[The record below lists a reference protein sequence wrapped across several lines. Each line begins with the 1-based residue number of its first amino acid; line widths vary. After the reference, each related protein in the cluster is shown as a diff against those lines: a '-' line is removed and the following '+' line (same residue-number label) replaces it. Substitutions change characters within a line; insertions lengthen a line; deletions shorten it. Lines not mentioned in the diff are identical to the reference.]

1 MFYILY
7 TRPMTNWSQHLAEID
22 AASTEADLNAVELKL
37 LGRKQ
42 GVLTEALKG
51 LGAMSPDERKA
62 KGAELNE
69 WKKKIEE
76 AIANRRSAFGA
87 TRDAGLAHDVI
98 DATLPLPQVDRGSI
112 HPITQFLREI
122 TNVFASMGFDVAE
135 GNEVETEEFNFDFL
149 NIPATHPARD
159 GQATFWVKDMPK
171 TVLRTQTSPV
181 QIHYMRSHTPP
192 LRMICPGKVYRN
204 DYDATHSPMFHQCE
218 GLMIDKDV
226 SLANMKAVMTD
237 ALHALL
243 GKDIEFRFRTG
254 FFQFVEP
261 GLEIDMRLT
270 VRQAHGDI
278 IDRWLEVAGCGMV
291 HPTVLANGGIDPQK
305 FQGFAFGFGIERLLM
320 IKHGIP
326 DLRSLYENDLRLLQQ
341 FA

>member
-1 MFYILY
+1 
-7 TRPMTNWSQHLAEID
+7 MTNWAQHLAEIEG
-22 AASTEADLNAVELKL
+22 AATEADLNALELKL

-42 GVLTEALKG
+42 GALTEELKT

-69 WKKKIEE
+69 WKKKIED
-76 AIANRRSAFGA
+76 AIASRRSAFGA
-87 TRDAGLAHDVI
+87 TRDAGLSHDIV
-98 DATLPLPQVDRGSI
+98 DATLPLPAVDRGSI
-112 HPITQFLREI
+112 HPISAFLKDI
-122 TNVFASMGFDVAE
+122 AGVFGVMGFEVAE
-135 GNEVETEEFNFDFL
+135 GNQVETEEYNFDFL

-159 GQATFWVKDMPK
+159 SQDTFWVKDLPK
-171 TVLRTQTSPV
+171 TVLRTHTSPV

-192 LRMICPGKVYRN
+192 LRMICPGTVYRN

-218 GLMIDKDV
+218 GLMVDRDV

-243 GKDIEFRFRTG
+243 GEDIEFRFRTG
-254 FFQFVEP
+254 FFPFVEP
-261 GLEIDMRLT
+261 GLEIDMKLKT
-270 VRQAHGDI
+270 AAGE
-278 IDRWLEVAGCGMV
+278 RWLEVAGCGMV
-291 HPTVLANGGIDPQK
+291 HPTVLTHGGIDPAK

-326 DLRSLYENDLRLLQQ
+326 DLRSLYENDLRLLKQ

>member
-1 MFYILY
+1 
-7 TRPMTNWSQHLAEID
+7 MTNWAQHLAEID
-22 AASTEADLNAVELKL
+22 AASTEAELNAVELKL

-42 GVLTEALKG
+42 GVLTDALKG

-76 AIANRRSAFGA
+76 AIAARRSAFGV
-87 TRDAGLAHDVI
+87 TRDAGLANDVI
-98 DATLPLPQVDRGSI
+98 DATLPLPALDRGSI

-122 TNVFASMGFDVAE
+122 TNVFTSMGFDVAE
-135 GNEVETEEFNFDFL
+135 GTEVESEEYNFDFL

-159 GQATFWVKDMPK
+159 SQDTFWVKGMPK
-171 TVLRTQTSPV
+171 TVLRTHTSPV

-192 LRMICPGKVYRN
+192 MRMICLGKVYRN

-218 GLMIDKDV
+218 GLMIDRDV

-237 ALHALL
+237 ALKELL
-243 GKDIEFRFRTG
+243 GGDIEFRFRTG
-254 FFQFVEP
+254 FFPFVEP
-261 GLEIDMRLT
+261 GLEIDMRLKTDT
-270 VRQAHGDI
+270 V
-278 IDRWLEVAGCGMV
+278 DRWLEVAGCGMV
-291 HPTVLANGGIDPQK
+291 HPSVLTHGGIDPQK
-305 FQGFAFGFGIERLLM
+305 FQGFAFGCGVERLLM
-320 IKHGIP
+320 IKHGIS

>member
-1 MFYILY
+1 
-7 TRPMTNWSQHLAEID
+7 
-22 AASTEADLNAVELKL
+22 
-37 LGRKQ
+37 
-42 GVLTEALKG
+42 
-51 LGAMSPDERKA
+51 
-62 KGAELNE
+62 
-69 WKKKIEE
+69 
-76 AIANRRSAFGA
+76 
-87 TRDAGLAHDVI
+87 VI
-98 DATLPLPQVDRGSI
+98 DPTLPLPAVERGSI
-112 HPITQFLREI
+112 HPIAQFLREI
-122 TNVFASMGFDVAE
+122 SDVFTGMGFEVAE
-135 GNEVETEEFNFDFL
+135 GNEIETEEYNFDFL

-159 GQATFWVKDMPK
+159 SHDTFWIKDLPK
-171 TVLRTQTSPV
+171 TVLRTHTSPV

-192 LRMICPGKVYRN
+192 LRMVCMGKVYRN

-218 GLMIDKDV
+218 GLMIDRDV

-254 FFQFVEP
+254 FFPFVEP

-270 VRQAHGDI
+270 VQQAHGGT

-291 HPTVLANGGIDPQK
+291 HPNVLAHGGIDPEK

-326 DLRSLYENDLRLLQQ
+326 DLRSLYENDLRLLKQ

>member
-1 MFYILY
+1 
-7 TRPMTNWSQHLAEID
+7 MTNWAQHLAEIEG
-22 AASTEADLNAVELKL
+22 AATEADLNALELKL

-42 GVLTEALKG
+42 GALTEELKT

-69 WKKKIEE
+69 WKKKIED
-76 AIANRRSAFGA
+76 AIASRRSAFGA
-87 TRDAGLAHDVI
+87 TRDAGLSHDVV
-98 DATLPLPQVDRGSI
+98 DATLPLPSVDRGSI
-112 HPITQFLREI
+112 HPISAFLKEI
-122 TNVFASMGFDVAE
+122 AGVFAVMGFEVAE
-135 GNEVETEEFNFDFL
+135 GNQVETEEYNFDFL

-159 GQATFWVKDMPK
+159 SQDTFWVKDLPK
-171 TVLRTQTSPV
+171 TVLRTHTSPV

-192 LRMICPGKVYRN
+192 LRMICPGTVYRN

-218 GLMIDKDV
+218 GLMVDRDV

-243 GKDIEFRFRTG
+243 GDGIEFRFRTG
-254 FFQFVEP
+254 FFPFVEP
-261 GLEIDMRLT
+261 GLEIDMRLKT
-270 VRQAHGDI
+270 GTT
-278 IDRWLEVAGCGMV
+278 DRWLEVAGCGMV
-291 HPTVLANGGIDPQK
+291 HPTVLTHGGIDPAK

-326 DLRSLYENDLRLLQQ
+326 DLRSLYENDLRLLKQ

>member
-1 MFYILY
+1 
-7 TRPMTNWSQHLAEID
+7 MTDWSQHLAAID
-22 AASTEADLNAVELKL
+22 AASTEADLNAVELAL

-42 GVLTEALKG
+42 GVLTDALKG

-69 WKKKIEE
+69 WKKKIEA
-76 AIANRRSAFGA
+76 AIADRRSAFGV
-87 TRDAGLAHDVI
+87 TRDAGLAHDLI
-98 DATLPLPQVDRGSI
+98 DATLPLPAIERGSI
-112 HPITQFLREI
+112 HPISQFLREI
-122 TNVFASMGFDVAE
+122 SDVFTGMGFEVAE
-135 GNEVETEEFNFDFL
+135 GNEMESEEFNFDFL

-159 GQATFWVKDMPK
+159 GQDTFWIKDMAK
-171 TVLRTQTSPV
+171 TLMRTQTSPV

-237 ALHALL
+237 AMHALL
-243 GKDIEFRFRTG
+243 GEDIEFRFRTG
-254 FFQFVEP
+254 FFPFVEP
-261 GLEIDMRLT
+261 GLEIDMRLKT
-270 VRQAHGDI
+270 ATT
-278 IDRWLEVAGCGMV
+278 DRWLEVAGCGMV
-291 HPTVLANGGIDPQK
+291 HPTVLKNGGIDPET
-305 FQGFAFGFGIERLLM
+305 FQGFAFGFGVERLLM
-320 IKHGIP
+320 IKHGIT
-326 DLRSLYENDLRLLQQ
+326 DLRSLYDNDLRLLKQ